1 MNKNRGFS
9 KFNENLILLEA
20 NFWNFYHILTFPG
33 VILGPTQNLG
43 PIGLAVFDVHW
54 IQTHEK
60 DKQQS
65 IYKEILEK

>member
-20 NFWNFYHILTFPG
+20 NFWNFYHLLTFPG

-43 PIGLAVFDVHW
+43 PIGLAVL
-54 IQTHEK
+54 
-60 DKQQS
+60 KQKIFQQF
-65 IYKEILEK
+65 LEKKIL